1 MDKVRI
7 VNWLLTRRCNLRC
20 DYCAI
25 VRDYV
30 GKPPE
35 YPDMKYY
42 LENEM
47 STETIIEGLRRF
59 KLHNPECFHILYGG
73 EPLLRKDLSDIINYC
88 NKEKIFYTIITN
100 NSEQIQ
106 PLIEK
111 LFSKVD
117 YVEGLTS
124 SVDPIIFDKNAS
136 GDIVL
141 KSTSGVKELTKFKD
155 YVKDL
160 VAEVTVTNDTV
171 QYLYKLVKDLD
182 SREISSSI
190 TFIDIAKSPYYDF
203 SNVQDQNLLVRPS
216 AKLAEEFKKIFDDK
230 LNVHMGR
237 KLLEKIWDSLP
248 SNMECNNC
256 HNVRTLTVDSDGT
269 LRLCLRVRG
278 VETPNHVHLSNLFT
292 KDNKLTPFLKWHM
305 STDTRYY
312 CKKCNWTCALQSNIV
327 DEDNSKIGDL
337 IHLEKRRGKK

>member
-20 DYCAI
+20 DYCSI
-25 VRDYV
+25 VRDYES
-30 GKPPE
+30 KAPE

-47 STETIIEGLRRF
+47 SAETIIEGLRRF

-73 EPLLRKDLSDIINYC
+73 EPFLRKDLSDIINYC

-100 NSEQIQ
+100 NSEQIR

-124 SVDPIIFDKNAS
+124 SVDPIIFNKNAS

-141 KSTSGVKELTKFKD
+141 KSISGIKELTKFRGF
-155 YVKDL
+155 VKDL

-171 QYLYKLVKDLD
+171 QYLHQLVKDLD
-182 SREISSSI
+182 SRGISSSI

-203 SNVQDQNLLVRPS
+203 SNVRDRSLLVYPS
-216 AKLAEEFKKIFDDK
+216 AKLAEEFRKIFNDK
-230 LNVHMGR
+230 LNIHMGR
-237 KLLEKIWDSLP
+237 ELIEKIWGSLP
-248 SNMECNNC
+248 SNMDCKNC
-256 HNVRTLTVDSDGT
+256 HDVRTLTIDADGT
-269 LRLCLRVRG
+269 IRTCLRIRG
-278 VETPNHVHLSNLFT
+278 VNTPTSINLSNLFT
-292 KDNKLTPFLKWHM
+292 KENELSPHLKWHLA
-305 STDTRYY
+305 TDRRWY
-312 CKKCNWTCALQSNIV
+312 CKKCNWTCPMMAEITDKEEKVN
-327 DEDNSKIGDL
+327 DL
-337 IHLEKRRGKK
+337 LHLEKRRGE